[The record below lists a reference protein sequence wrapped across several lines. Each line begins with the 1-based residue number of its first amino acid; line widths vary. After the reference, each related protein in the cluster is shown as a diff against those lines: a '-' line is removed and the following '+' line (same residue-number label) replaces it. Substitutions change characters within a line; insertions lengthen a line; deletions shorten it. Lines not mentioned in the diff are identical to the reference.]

1 MTQEEK
7 FEILDKIVDLKLAIK
22 LTEVE
27 KNWKEKEKLLKDL
40 SDIREATHLH
50 DDIQK
55 QTQI

>member
-22 LTEVE
+22 LAEVE
-27 KNWKEKEKLLKDL
+27 KNWKEREKLLKDL

-50 DDIQK
+50 NDIQK
-55 QTQI
+55 QTMI

>member
-22 LTEVE
+22 LAEVE
-27 KNWKEKEKLLKDL
+27 KNWSEREKLLKDL

-55 QTQI
+55 KTKL

>member
-22 LTEVE
+22 LAEVE
-27 KNWKEKEKLLKDL
+27 KNWTEREKLLKDL

-50 DDIQK
+50 NDIQK
-55 QTQI
+55 QTMI